1 MAGCIAIGSRAAAEP
16 LARFFV
22 LHKPMDMQLHCV
34 IIKRL
39 QLKRK
44 KLFFPYKRLRRSTCS
59 ISQGT
64 EVTIV
69 TERVS
74 LRLESVS
81 AVDHVL

>member
-1 MAGCIAIGSRAAAEP
+1 
-16 LARFFV
+16 
-22 LHKPMDMQLHCV
+22 MDVQFHCV

-44 KLFFPYKRLRRSTCS
+44 KSFFPYKRLRCSTRS

-69 TERVS
+69 TEYVFSSEGWEQNGLYEFFQAKIRA
-74 LRLESVS
+74 RRKKEQ
-81 AVDHVL
+81 DQRNRWGRN

>member
-1 MAGCIAIGSRAAAEP
+1 
-16 LARFFV
+16 
-22 LHKPMDMQLHCV
+22 MQFHCV

-44 KLFFPYKRLRRSTCS
+44 KLFFRYKRLRRSTRS

-69 TERVS
+69 TEYVFTHFGVFRFS
-74 LRLESVS
+74 LSNFRGSFYYRIYLK
-81 AVDHVL
+81 L